1 MLDDLSDEALML
13 RYGEG
18 DAKAFEV
25 LYHRHKD
32 AVYRF
37 VRRQCRD
44 REATRDIVQEI
55 WGKLIRARRR
65 YRPDGRFTAYLF
77 TLAHNRMVNHR
88 RAEARRR
95 PVQGTIVAAVDI
107 GGLPGRDEDNPDA
120 RAHLCALIR
129 RAMVYVEALPPMQRE
144 AVLLYVEGL
153 TVPEIGRITDVP
165 VENARTRLPRGL
177 AKLRQDLK
185 ELEP

>member
-1 MLDDLSDEALML
+1 MDDQSDEALML

-18 DAKAFEV
+18 DAEAFEV

-44 REATRDIVQEI
+44 PESARDLVQDI
-55 WGKLIRARRR
+55 WGKLIRARRSFR
-65 YRPDGRFTAYLF
+65 GDARFTTYLF
-77 TLAHNRMVNHR
+77 ALARNRVIDHY
-88 RAEARRR
+88 RAEVGRR
-95 PVQGTIVAAVDI
+95 PADAVLVGTVDVGDI
-107 GGLPGRDEDNPDA
+107 PGRDENTPDE

-129 RAMVYVEALPPMQRE
+129 RSLTYVEALPPIQRE
-144 AVLLYVEGL
+144 TVLLYVEGL
-153 TVPEIGRITDVP
+153 NLVEIGEVTQVSA
-165 VENARTRLPRGL
+165 ETARSRLRRAL

-185 ELEP
+185 ELAP